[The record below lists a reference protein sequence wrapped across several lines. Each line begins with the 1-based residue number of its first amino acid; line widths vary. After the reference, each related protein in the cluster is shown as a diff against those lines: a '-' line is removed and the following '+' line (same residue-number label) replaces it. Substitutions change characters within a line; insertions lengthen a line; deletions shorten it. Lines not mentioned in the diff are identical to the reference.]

1 MNSWQRRDET
11 TLLNKKASYSQLNLE
26 DITIENYIHAQKVFE
41 ESKIKLLGQYHVQR
55 DTLLLLDASENF
67 RKKCIE
73 IYKLDP
79 DHSLSALGLAWQA
92 CLRKTKV
99 KLELLKN
106 NDMLMMVEK
115 GIKGRICHAIYKYA
129 KANNKYMKN
138 YDKNI
143 ESSDLLCLDG
153 NNLYGRV
160 MSQTL
165 PVNGFK
171 WKKNIFKF
179 DEDFIKNYDEDSIK
193 GYILEV
199 DVEYLKRLLNLR
211 SDLPFLS
218 ERMKIKKCNKLVCN
232 INGKENYVV
241 HIRASKQALNHGS
254 ILKKNI
260 E

>member
-1 MNSWQRRDET
+1 MTPTSRWIKKFPNAYQFCNGDINKFILLLRKGVYPYEYMNSWQRRDET

-41 ESKIKLLGQYHVQR
+41 ESKIKILGQYHVQR
-55 DTLLLLDASENF
+55 DTLLLVDASENF

-115 GIKGRICHAIYKYA
+115 GIKGRICHAIHKYA

-171 WKKNIFKF
+171 WKKI
-179 DEDFIKNYDEDSIK
+179 Y
-193 GYILEV
+193 
-199 DVEYLKRLLNLR
+199 LNL
-211 SDLPFLS
+211 
-218 ERMKIKKCNKLVCN
+218 MKT
-232 INGKENYVV
+232 
-241 HIRASKQALNHGS
+241 S
-254 ILKKNI
+254 
-260 E
+260 

>member
-1 MNSWQRRDET
+1 MAS
-11 TLLNKKASYSQLNLE
+11 LFKK
-26 DITIENYIHAQKVFE
+26 D
-41 ESKIKLLGQYHVQR
+41 
-55 DTLLLLDASENF
+55 
-67 RKKCIE
+67 
-73 IYKLDP
+73 
-79 DHSLSALGLAWQA
+79 
-92 CLRKTKV
+92 KV

-115 GIKGRICHAIYKYA
+115 GIKGRICHAIHKYA
-129 KANNKYMKN
+129 KENNKYMKN

-165 PVNGFK
+165 PVNGFE

-179 DEDFIKNYDEDSIK
+179 DEDCIKNYDEDSIK